1 MRRLTIMT
9 LFLLAACGQKGQL
22 YLPGPAKTD
31 MPAVKAEQVESPPT
45 TTADE
50 TAEVGNKKDKNN

>member
-1 MRRLTIMT
+1 MT